1 MVIINKE
8 LHSDDIE
15 FDEVDDQN
23 NLIEKKE
30 TTVDL
35 DVRRK
40 LENYLEQRDLN
51 RLIKDSIYW

>member
-1 MVIINKE
+1 MTNINKE

-15 FDEVDDQN
+15 IEEIDDQSD
-23 NLIEKKE
+23 LIAQKE
-30 TTVDL
+30 TTVKL

-40 LENYLEQRDLN
+40 VENYLEQRELD